1 MHLPARPP
9 LSAATLRL
17 FLLLTTALPLL
28 GACAGAPAP
37 EPAPPKFE
45 IATATPRAAPP
56 AAELPGRIAP
66 IRTAEVRAR
75 VAGIVLQR
83 QFDEG
88 SEVAA
93 GQILFQIDPAPLRAA
108 LARARGEQAR
118 VQAELDDARA
128 QAGRYA
134 DLAPAGAV
142 SSQDLDSARARL
154 KAAQAAQLSANA
166 QVDSAELD
174 LSHAT
179 VRAPIGGRIG
189 RALVSE
195 GALVGQ
201 DQATPLALI
210 EQLHPIYA
218 DFSRPLGDVLR
229 LRAEAAAQ
237 HDAPDAQV
245 AVEIPQ
251 LGQRR
256 DGRLLFA
263 DMRVDPDTGTVAL
276 RAEFANS
283 DGLLLP
289 GMFVRVQITPRFAA
303 PQVYV
308 PQRAIQ
314 RAADGS
320 ASLVVV
326 GADGVAATRA
336 VRTGQMDAGQW
347 QILEGLT
354 AGERFVASGAEKIT
368 PGMPLAPAL
377 AVAH

>member
-1 MHLPARPP
+1 MSLPAHPP
-9 LSAATLRL
+9 LFTAPFRF
-17 FLLLTTALPLL
+17 FLLLILALPLL
-28 GACAGAPAP
+28 GACAGSVPP

-45 IATATPRAAPP
+45 IATAEARPAAP
-56 AAELPGRIAP
+56 AAELPGRIAAL
-66 IRTAEVRAR
+66 RTAEVRAR
-75 VAGIVLQR
+75 VAGIVLRR

-88 SEVAA
+88 SEVQA
-93 GQILFQIDPAPLRAA
+93 GQVLFQIDPAPLRAA
-108 LARARGEQAR
+108 AARARGELAKT
-118 VQAELDDARA
+118 QAELEDARA

-134 DLAPAGAV
+134 ELAPAGAV
-142 SSQDLDSARARL
+142 SSQDLDSAKARL

-166 QVDSAELD
+166 EVDSAELD

-179 VRAPIGGRIG
+179 VRAPISGRIG

-201 DQATPLALI
+201 GEATPLALI

-237 HDAPDAQV
+237 GTAPEAQV
-245 AVEIPQ
+245 SLEIPE
-251 LGQRR
+251 LAQRR
-256 DGRLLFA
+256 EGRLLFA

-276 RAEFANS
+276 RAEFANA

-289 GMFVRVQITPRFAA
+289 GMFVRVQTAPHAAA

-308 PQRAIQ
+308 PQRAIR

-320 ASLVVV
+320 ASLIVV
-326 GADGVAATRA
+326 GADGLAATRA

-347 QILEGLT
+347 QILEGLMP
-354 AGERFVASGAEKIT
+354 GERFVASGTDKVA
-368 PGMPLAPAL
+368 PGMPLAA
-377 AVAH
+377 AVAATH